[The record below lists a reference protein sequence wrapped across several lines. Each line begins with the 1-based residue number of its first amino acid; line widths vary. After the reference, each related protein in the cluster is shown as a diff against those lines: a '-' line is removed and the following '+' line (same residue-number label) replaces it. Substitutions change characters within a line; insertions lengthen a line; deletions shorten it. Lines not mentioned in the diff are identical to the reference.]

1 MPTSSR
7 IEILPIEPI
16 LRGHTLLSAAP
27 QGDQTLIA
35 EVGTHCR
42 EELVCHRYQTS
53 QLRVLRGAVDLV
65 ILQNRRFR
73 CISLREDEAAWLV
86 IPPRV
91 PHASINRGWLP
102 AVLVNAVL
110 LHGSKGDGV
119 RGNGGS
125 GNGGSGN
132 DGSQNLSGHTSRIP
146 PALLPQWHALVG

>member
-7 IEILPIEPI
+7 IEILPIEST

-27 QGDQTLIA
+27 KGDQTLIA
-35 EVGTHCR
+35 EVGTNCR
-42 EELVCHRYQTS
+42 EELVCHRHQTS

-73 CISLREDEAAWLV
+73 CISLREDEAAWVV

-91 PHASINRGWLP
+91 PHASINRGCLP

-110 LHGSKGDGV
+110 LHGDRGD
-119 RGNGGS
+119 RAS
-125 GNGGSGN
+125 LHL
-132 DGSQNLSGHTSRIP
+132 DGHTRRIP
-146 PALLPQWHALVG
+146 PALLSQWQALVG